1 MSRLFW
7 KILVRVEQGQ
17 LLATAILAD
26 QSPLLPQSLPE
37 NFGEDFSEDFD
48 DTARIAEY
56 QTTVAE
62 IERLTG
68 LDFGDLRNHDTFQPG
83 PEEALSQ
90 RTGWRASTTPAWTTR
105 RGISV
110 RAATAKGCGGH
121 PRTRRREDALKR
133 TGGKYVIKSIY
144 TTRFC

>member
-37 NFGEDFSEDFD
+37 NFGEDFREDFD
-48 DTARIAEY
+48 DTASIAEY

-68 LDFGDLRNHDTFQPG
+68 LNFGDLRNHDTFEPG

-90 RTGWRASTTPAWTTR
+90 RR
-105 RGISV
+105 RLESFDDV
-110 RAATAKGCGGH
+110 SLDHA
-121 PRTRRREDALKR
+121 PRHIGSLGDGERLRRSSSSKAPRRRA
-133 TGGKYVIKSIY
+133 
-144 TTRFC
+144 